1 MFGIVIS
8 MNISPAAQSSAR
20 STLLLI
26 ARVSVGFMFLSGA
39 FAKIGGVVGFGE
51 FFATLGIPI
60 PGVAAF
66 VIAWLELI
74 AGVLLLVGLGTRV
87 AAGLL
92 AATMI
97 VASAL
102 VTFPALVSKHA
113 DAFAIFSGY
122 FYAPEWLLLIILA
135 GLVLVGAGRF
145 SLDALLQ
152 PALSARRASGP
163 VS

>member
-1 MFGIVIS
+1 
-8 MNISPAAQSSAR
+8 MNISPVAQSSAR
-20 STLLLI
+20 SALLLI

-51 FFATLGIPI
+51 FFATLGIPV
-60 PGVAAF
+60 PGVTAF
-66 VIAWLELI
+66 IIAWLELV
-74 AGVLLLVGLGTRV
+74 AGVLLVIGLATRV
-87 AAGLL
+87 AAALL

-102 VTFPALVSKHA
+102 VTLPALVTEHA
-113 DAFAIFSGY
+113 DAFAIVSNF

-135 GLVLVGAGRF
+135 AFVLVGAGRF

-152 PALSARRASGP
+152 PALAARRASGLLN
-163 VS
+163 

>member
-1 MFGIVIS
+1 

-26 ARVSVGFMFLSGA
+26 ARLSVGFMFLSGA

-51 FFATLGIPI
+51 FFATLGIPA
-60 PGVAAF
+60 PGFAAF
-66 VIAWLELI
+66 IISWLELI
-74 AGVLLLVGLGTRV
+74 AGALLVVGLATRV

-97 VASAL
+97 VASVLVTLPAL
-102 VTFPALVSKHA
+102 VTEHAEAMKIVSS
-113 DAFAIFSGY
+113 F

-135 GLVLVGAGRF
+135 AFVLVGAGRF

-152 PALSARRASGP
+152 PALVARRSSGP
-163 VS
+163 VN